1 MLVLSMVG
9 LHCPG
14 SHISL
19 LSTPKLRHVA
29 AIISGCWEVGK
40 CWDEM
45 VTLCLLGG
53 LTVAAHLLLVSF
65 ASVLETMEC

>member
-9 LHCPG
+9 LHCPR

-19 LSTPKLRHVA
+19 RSTPRLSYAA

-53 LTVAAHLLLVSF
+53 LTVATRLLLVSP
-65 ASVLETMEC
+65 ASVLETTES